1 MSEPRTVILLGSA
14 RNPGNTYHLA
24 QALADKLQA
33 SLLDLNRYQIKPFD
47 YAFHNQDDDFPGLI
61 REVLTYDRIILASPI
76 YWYAPSGS
84 MKIFMDRLSDLLKI
98 DKPLGRQLR
107 SKRAAV
113 LATGSDAIPADCFEQ
128 VFKLSFAYLGMQYE
142 GMLYAS
148 CDENF
153 ILEQHATAIN
163 DFCRRL
169 HAG

>member
-1 MSEPRTVILLGSA
+1 MSEPRTVILLGSS
-14 RNPGNTYHLA
+14 RNPGNTFHLA
-24 QALADKLQA
+24 QVLADKMQA

-61 REVLTYDRIILASPI
+61 REVLSFERIILASPV

-107 SKRAAV
+107 GKSAAV
-113 LATGSDAIPADCFEQ
+113 LSTGSDDVPAACFEQ
-128 VFKLSFAYLGMQYE
+128 MFKLSFAYLGLQYE

-148 CDENF
+148 CDEDF
-153 ILEQHATAIN
+153 IPEQHTTTI
-163 DFCRRL
+163 DQFCRRL